1 MTKIILRKFR
11 HSINT
16 FVLLLTIMLPSILN
30 AQTNAADINGN
41 GTLNILVIGT
51 SVSIENNVEEFS
63 PSQIST
69 ELQNI
74 LSAEN

>member
-1 MTKIILRKFR
+1 
-11 HSINT
+11 
-16 FVLLLTIMLPSILN
+16 MLPSILN